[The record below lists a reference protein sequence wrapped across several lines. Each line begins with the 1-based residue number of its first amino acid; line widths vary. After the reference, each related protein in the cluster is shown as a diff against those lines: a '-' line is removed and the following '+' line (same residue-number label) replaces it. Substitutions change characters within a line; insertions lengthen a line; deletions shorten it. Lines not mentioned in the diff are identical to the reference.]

1 MSLQSQNK
9 WNDQMFNSKVS
20 SKKLI
25 AIFTVAVCLPLST
38 ANAEPVPVFQT
49 AEVHTFPGAP
59 TDTTS
64 GGTLLR
70 TKNSVTTRLA
80 LHGFDADSVYS
91 IWWVI
96 FNDPDSCAGGPGD
109 CNGGDFGPADAS
121 ILNAA
126 GFVTSASGSANI
138 TAELEARVPAA
149 GLQVEFGNGIRPGN
163 GFGAEVHMLFL
174 SHGPV
179 AGLVGTVSEHIS
191 FTAGGAAQ
199 YGIGFPPAN

>member
-1 MSLQSQNK
+1 MINRRVISNA
-9 WNDQMFNSKVS
+9 
-20 SKKLI
+20 LI
-25 AIFTVAVCLPLST
+25 AFFAVAVCLPLSI
-38 ANAEPVPVFQT
+38 ANAEPVPVFQN

-59 TDTTS
+59 NDTTS

-70 TKNSVTTRLA
+70 NKNSISTRLA

-96 FNDPDSCAGGPGD
+96 FNDPNACAGGPGA

-126 GFVTSASGSANI
+126 GFVTGASGSANI
-138 TAELEARVPAA
+138 TAQLEARTPAA
-149 GLQVEFGNGIRPGN
+149 GLQVEFGNGLNPGN
-163 GFGAEVHMLFL
+163 GYGAEVHMLFL
-174 SHGPV
+174 SHGPA

-191 FTAGGAAQ
+191 FTAGGAPQ
-199 YGIGFPPAN
+199 YGIAFPPAN